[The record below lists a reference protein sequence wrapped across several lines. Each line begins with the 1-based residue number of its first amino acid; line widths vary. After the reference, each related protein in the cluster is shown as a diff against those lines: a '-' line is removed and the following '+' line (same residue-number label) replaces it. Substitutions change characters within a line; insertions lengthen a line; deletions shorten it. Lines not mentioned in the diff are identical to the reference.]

1 MVNNNNI
8 ITNMTN
14 NINELNRL
22 KENFKQEL
30 IKIWRQIDNNDKKS
44 AVELMANAELS
55 IENTKL
61 KLENTKLKNEKEELR
76 KTLLAE
82 LAADVHGTY
91 KKIIEEKEEEN
102 KKLEEKVISL
112 SRDYL
117 QLNDKEEAVKKELE
131 NKKHFIEN
139 LQKEIQTLKE
149 EVITERENFYDF
161 ADRAQAWRE
170 WQLKEKLVNQKE
182 RLIYLYEKPL
192 PALPSKLKGWKKKLV
207 NKIKQ
212 VIHYKKKKQ
221 ETQYIDIAQ
230 IEIRK

>member
-14 NINELNRL
+14 NINELNKL
-22 KENFKQEL
+22 KENFEQEL
-30 IKIWRQIDNNDKKS
+30 IKIWRQIDNKKS
-44 AVELMANAELS
+44 AVELMTNAELS
-55 IENTKL
+55 IENIKL
-61 KLENTKLKNEKEELR
+61 KLEYKKLKKEKEELQ

-82 LAADVHGTY
+82 LAADVHGIY
-91 KKIIEEKEEEN
+91 KKIIEKKEEEN

-112 SRDYL
+112 SRDYV

-149 EVITERENFYDF
+149 EVRTERENFYDF

-170 WQLKEKLVNQKE
+170 WQLEEKLVNQKE

-192 PALPSKLKGWKKKLV
+192 PALPSKLKVWKKKLV

-212 VIHYKKKKQ
+212 VIHYKEKKQ
-221 ETQYIDIAQ
+221 KTQYIAQ